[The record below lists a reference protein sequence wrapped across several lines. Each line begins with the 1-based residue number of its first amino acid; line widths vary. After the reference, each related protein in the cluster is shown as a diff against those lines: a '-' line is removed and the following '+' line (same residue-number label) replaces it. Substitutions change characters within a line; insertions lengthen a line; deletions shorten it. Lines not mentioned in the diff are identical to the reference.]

1 MQGRHPGMQP
11 VIQDATPRELADGLR
26 SGRYDLI
33 LAQLPVPEQDVQVVP
48 LYREPLRLAV
58 PAGA

>member
-1 MQGRHPGMQP
+1 MQP

-33 LAQLPVPEQDVQVVP
+33 LAQLPVPKRDVQVMP
-48 LYREPLRLAV
+48 LYGEPLRLAV